1 MSTNKIDL
9 FNKPTAEWTTD
20 DLKNAVDIYKIL
32 IDMADKVSQRRQNAN
47 NFYLSVNTAITG
59 ASAYLASS
67 TNNNASVLLIS
78 IVGFF
83 VCLLWKRNIDSY
95 KDLNNGKFAVITELE
110 KALPIAPFRAEWDVL
125 ERGENKKQYRPFHT
139 VEVFVPIIFAGLY
152 FVQCVRSI
160 SWASLVT
167 LVFHR

>member
-1 MSTNKIDL
+1 MSKDNVDL
-9 FNKPTAEWTTD
+9 FRKPIAEWTTD

-59 ASAYLASS
+59 ASAYLASNA
-67 TNNNASVLLIS
+67 NNDVSIIIIS
-78 IVGFF
+78 IVGFI

-95 KDLNNGKFAVITELE
+95 KDLNGGKFAVITELE

-125 ERGENKKQYRPFHT
+125 ERGKNKKRYRPFHM
-139 VEVFVPIIFAGLY
+139 VEVLVPFIFAGLY
-152 FVQCVRSI
+152 FAQCVRSI
-160 SWASLVT
+160 PWASLAS
-167 LVFHR
+167 LGYHR